1 MLCSFLKFIEEIE
14 ESNLT
19 PPRPESNLG
28 SSVSSPQ
35 HEVGEESLSL
45 NKVVEKRIKEMLN
58 NFKTK
63 GRATEQEVLSSIDYN
78 LKNKFNF
85 QKPQQSQKQT
95 QDSSNQ
101 ENKPQESNPETP
113 QIPNLG

>member
-1 MLCSFLKFIEEIE
+1 M
-14 ESNLT
+14 
-19 PPRPESNLG
+19 
-28 SSVSSPQ
+28 
-35 HEVGEESLSL
+35 
-45 NKVVEKRIKEMLN
+45 
-58 NFKTK
+58 
-63 GRATEQEVLSSIDYN
+63 LSSIDYN